1 MSDQHRLASV
11 GVFSEKI
18 HQLCAAIVRHDPSA
32 WSVAQR
38 EWWVGAALDAKS
50 AADDMVVRIREMQ
63 KRERELVA
71 TIEILNR
78 KLSTADASSQAAR
91 LSAMEGAT

>member
-1 MSDQHRLASV
+1 MYERGGRSKRR
-11 GVFSEKI
+11 GVIFS
-18 HQLCAAIVRHDPSA
+18 LNTRAAIVRHDLSA

-50 AADDMVVRIREMQ
+50 AADDMVVRLREMQ

-78 KLSTADASSQAAR
+78 KLSTADARSQAAR